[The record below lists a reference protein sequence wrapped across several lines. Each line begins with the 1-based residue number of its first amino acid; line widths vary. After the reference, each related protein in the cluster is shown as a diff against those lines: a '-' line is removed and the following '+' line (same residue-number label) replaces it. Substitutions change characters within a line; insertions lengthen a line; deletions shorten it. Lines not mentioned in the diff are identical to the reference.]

1 MRRQTAALALVAAM
15 TACGHSTLTGRS
27 AVTMSVRPV
36 ASKASPSPLV
46 EVRVGNVRA
55 VFPKSWKAQ
64 MLPESRFPRE
74 GFIASPELGAWEK
87 GGRGVQGLEA
97 FWVNVDRLRIPS
109 DDYYLAARNAS
120 FGQLPDT
127 RTCGPIR
134 PQIVANHPP
143 DYSGR
148 SFSPSDFV
156 AAATGA
162 CLSAGTSTHW
172 AYVVAAPGF
181 GPARRVGIP
190 TSGLY
195 VVVAEVS
202 GPRSAAILKEM
213 MDAATFGTTTI
224 GQIVQAAH
232 SRVA

>member
-1 MRRQTAALALVAAM
+1 M
-15 TACGHSTLTGRS
+15 
-27 AVTMSVRPV
+27 
-36 ASKASPSPLV
+36 
-46 EVRVGNVRA
+46 
-55 VFPKSWKAQ
+55 
-64 MLPESRFPRE
+64 
-74 GFIASPELGAWEK
+74 
-87 GGRGVQGLEA
+87 QGLEA
-97 FWVNVDRLRIPS
+97 FWVNVDQLKIPS

-143 DYSGR
+143 DFSGR

-156 AAATGA
+156 AAANGT
-162 CLSAGTSTHW
+162 CLSAGTSTTGRTW
-172 AYVVAAPGF
+172 WPRPGF

-232 SRVA
+232 GRVA

>member
-1 MRRQTAALALVAAM
+1 
-15 TACGHSTLTGRS
+15 
-27 AVTMSVRPV
+27 MSIRPV

-46 EVRVGNVRA
+46 EVRVGNLRA
-55 VFPKSWKAQ
+55 VFPKSWSAQ
-64 MLPESRFPRE
+64 MLPQNRFPRE
-74 GFIASPELGAWEK
+74 GFVASPELGAWKE
-87 GGRGVQGLEA
+87 GGRGVEGLEA
-97 FWVNVDRLRIPS
+97 FWVNVDRLTIPS

-120 FGQLPDT
+120 FGQLPDN

-134 PQIVANHPP
+134 QQIVANHPP

-148 SFSPSDFV
+148 SFSPGDFV
-156 AAATGA
+156 AAANGT
-162 CLSAGTSTHW
+162 CLDAGKSTNW
-172 AYVVAAPGF
+172 AYVVAAPGY

-213 MDAATFGTTTI
+213 MDAATFGTSTI

-232 SRVA
+232 GRVA